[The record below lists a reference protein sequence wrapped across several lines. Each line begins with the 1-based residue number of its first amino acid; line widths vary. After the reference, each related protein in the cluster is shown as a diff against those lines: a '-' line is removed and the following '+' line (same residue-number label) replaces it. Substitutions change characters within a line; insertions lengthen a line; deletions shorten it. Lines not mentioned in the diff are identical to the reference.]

1 MVTFS
6 THMDSRSF
14 SNEFNLLW
22 VTSSFQSQYKADI
35 TFSLHKA
42 DQFSSFCLF
51 SIKYVPHLIFS
62 IDIASPSMVLTSF
75 ILLKRSLTASFLN
88 RVVATVFHT
97 FELLLC
103 WSVFLILHN
112 PHSIPFSFIYVKYQI
127 PVHSHFG
134 SSGSKTF
141 LDRVYF
147 SLAFFLKLVNLFL
160 YILNGSTDSNYEFGV
175 LQCHDNSFYFLS
187 KISFLIFFAFA
198 ISIKRCITFFYWVKF

>member
-1 MVTFS
+1 MGHFFLSKPVQSWHHIFTAQ
-6 THMDSRSF
+6 SRSIF
-14 SNEFNLLW
+14 FFLSIFNK
-22 VTSSFQSQYKADI
+22 VCSKSY
-35 TFSLHKA
+35 
-42 DQFSSFCLF
+42 
-51 SIKYVPHLIFS
+51 FS